1 MTTADHDDDA
11 QVENDPTGVR
21 ALLSSLPDPGP
32 MPDTV
37 FARISAS
44 LQEEQERREQEATF
58 GHDSAPD
65 VISLAAERHRR
76 RPMRTLTYLGAAAGL
91 AVAATV
97 VSTQL
102 FGPGDG
108 GGSGISADVGNTNAR
123 PTDAGAPGNAG
134 EQEGA
139 DGAADEDTAADAG
152 KAEDNDG
159 DEAAAPQDDEVAAER
174 PPMSAAETAPG
185 QSELAYRIADDE
197 VALTST
203 DFAADVSR
211 WYTASPATADG
222 TDSELANCL
231 DVLGSGVS
239 SDAAVLLAPGSL
251 DGEPVVLALQTEP
264 SKIAWAL
271 DASCVDGA
279 GEILQGPSVIP

>member
-1 MTTADHDDDA
+1 MNTADHDDDA

-44 LQEEQERREQEATF
+44 LQEEQERREQQAAF
-58 GHDSAPD
+58 GHDSSPGL
-65 VISLAAERHRR
+65 ISLAAERHRR

-108 GGSGISADVGNTNAR
+108 GGAGISADVGTNNSPADSGDEGGA
-123 PTDAGAPGNAG
+123 DAGAAG
-134 EQEGA
+134 DLDEGGQMGGQ
-139 DGAADEDTAADAG
+139 D
-152 KAEDNDG
+152 
-159 DEAAAPQDDEVAAER
+159 DEAAEDGAETPADAPAEGESVPPFAGQGEPEPTADSPVGVVATDEV
-174 PPMSAAETAPG
+174 TLG
-185 QSELAYRIADDE
+185 
-197 VALTST
+197 ST
-203 DFAADVSR
+203 DFAEDVSR
-211 WYTASPATADG
+211 WYTQGPATADLEG
-222 TDSELANCL
+222 SDLGDCVDT
-231 DVLGSGVS
+231 LGS
-239 SDAAVLLAPGSL
+239 AVPGGAELLLAPGSL
-251 DGEPVVLALQTEP
+251 DGAPVVLVLQTDP
-264 SKIAWAL
+264 APQVAWAL
-271 DASCVDGA
+271 DTSCADGI

>member
-1 MTTADHDDDA
+1 MSTAEHDDDA

-44 LQEEQERREQEATF
+44 LQEEQERREQQSAF
-58 GHDSAPD
+58 GPTSGPD

-91 AVAATV
+91 AVVATV
-97 VSTQL
+97 VSTQV

-108 GGSGISADVGNTNAR
+108 GGSGISADVGNSNSR
-123 PTDAGAPGNAG
+123 D
-134 EQEGA
+134 QEGGVQA
-139 DGAADEDTAADAG
+139 DVGAADEGAADGSTAAEGDEGAMAEPPPLGAADEDD
-152 KAEDNDG
+152 
-159 DEAAAPQDDEVAAER
+159 AAAPTMGAAGGDQAGR
-174 PPMSAAETAPG
+174 GLTLGFASG
-185 QSELAYRIADDE
+185 E
-197 VALTST
+197 VALSST

-211 WYTASPATADG
+211 WYSASPVTESGSASVLAGCAQALGNAVPDDAT
-222 TDSELANCL
+222 L
-231 DVLGSGVS
+231 VLTE
-239 SDAAVLLAPGSL
+239 GSL
-251 DGEPVVLALQTEP
+251 DGDPVVLALQTEP
-264 SKIAWAL
+264 NRIAWAL
-271 DASCVDGA
+271 DPSCSTGE